1 MKSFFSVF
9 VVVIVQFCAG
19 VNGYSSAY
27 GSWDGTWVGPGVN
40 TAECFAICPNPAGN
54 RAWTWFQQSSTSFS
68 SDRIE
73 TVYSGTTLQLT
84 YSEPEDGGTT
94 VNTESWTYT
103 SSSDSISGINLWSWD
118 APGESEENGQ
128 SNFAGT
134 RTYSCEKFARSI
146 TYTARWESSDDPGNF
161 IYETFRI
168 DVPAND
174 YVPISWSDG
183 TTTFA
188 VWNECTRELSF
199 ETTETEDVGGTTTT
213 NEVWQLDANG
223 RDWSSV
229 SSLWTYTGNGGS
241 WPASSGSNSV
251 VIQQGTSC
259 CSSSS
264 SSSLSTGAVV
274 AIIIC
279 VLVALGLTAA
289 LCMYCSNKS
298 KMTSGRPK
306 SVKYSYDSEQQ
317 LPTVHTVAPAYN
329 TEPGI
334 PVAMAVG

>member
-1 MKSFFSVF
+1 M
-9 VVVIVQFCAG
+9 
-19 VNGYSSAY
+19 YR
-27 GSWDGTWVGPGVN
+27 VGPGVN
-40 TAECFAICPNPAGN
+40 TAECFAICPNPADN

-73 TVYSGTTLQLT
+73 TLYSGTTLSLT

-103 SSSDSISGINLWSWD
+103 SSSDSISGTNLWSWS

-298 KMTSGRPK
+298 KMSSGRPK